1 MLVRHALVA
10 ALSWTLVACGG
21 SPSTPATPSTPTD
34 ESPALSPASGAND
47 DPAAASTQGGT
58 ASDNP
63 GQPAKAAA
71 PEPPPDPYA
80 NMPHPPDTDSGR
92 FQLSADDVR
101 AVVEAYRPH
110 LRELCWTPRV
120 NNGEKGPD
128 TVRVAMQVEVSK
140 EGQVR
145 TAQASGGQPYEG
157 LAGCVEEHAKRWH
170 FPKAKQVSTLMFPV
184 VFNRGE
190 SKLIRVE

>member
-1 MLVRHALVA
+1 MLVRHALVT
-10 ALSWTLVACGG
+10 ALACTLVACGG
-21 SPSTPATPSTPTD
+21 SPSTPATPAD
-34 ESPALSPASGAND
+34 QSPGLSPASEAND
-47 DPAAASTQGGT
+47 DPGAATATPGGT
-58 ASDNP
+58 ASGDP
-63 GQPAKAAA
+63 GQPTKAA
-71 PEPPPDPYA
+71 EPPPDPYA
-80 NMPHPPDTDSGR
+80 DMPHPPDTDSGR
-92 FQLSADDVR
+92 FQLAADDVR
-101 AVVEAYRPH
+101 TVVNAYRPH

-120 NNGEKGPD
+120 NRGEKGPD

-145 TAQASGGQPYEG
+145 TVQASGGQPYEG

>member
-1 MLVRHALVA
+1 MLVRHTFVA
-10 ALSWTLVACGG
+10 ALLWSLTGCGG
-21 SPSTPATPSTPTD
+21 SPSTPTTPPAHAEDSPAITPATGAGDEPAPATPAQEGTPSD
-34 ESPALSPASGAND
+34 EP
-47 DPAAASTQGGT
+47 GT
-58 ASDNP
+58 
-63 GQPAKAAA
+63 PAKA

-92 FQLSADDVR
+92 FQLSADDVK

-110 LRELCWTPRV
+110 LREICWTPRV
-120 NNGEKGPD
+120 NENAKGPD

-145 TAQASGGQPYEG
+145 TVQASGGQPYEG